1 MLTVPA
7 VTGNVAEVD
16 PCGTVTDAG
25 TLAAEEDALSV
36 TIAPPL
42 GAADV
47 SATVQV
53 DPADDV
59 SDVGLHEM
67 PLNTGVWKIV
77 TVPPLTDVGIEAPV
91 EPADRPLASW
101 INDEVSGVE
110 SAKVSVT
117 EATTLLGRLW
127 ELSPQTRQVAVP
139 APLLQ
144 ERDLSESSDPSAKD
158 ADVKSV
164 VE

>member
-7 VTGNVAEVD
+7 VTENVVEVN

-25 TLAAEEDALSV
+25 TVAAEEDALSV

-47 SATVQV
+47 SATLQM
-53 DPADDV
+53 DPANEV

-67 PLNTGVWKIV
+67 LLNTGVWRIV
-77 TVPPLTDVGIEAPV
+77 TVPPLTEVGIEAPV
-91 EPADRPLASW
+91 EPADRPPASW
-101 INDEVSGVE
+101 IDDEVSGVE
-110 SAKVSVT
+110 SAKVSVR
-117 EATTLLGRLW
+117 EATTLLGRVS

-139 APLLQ
+139 IPLLQ
-144 ERDLSESSDPSAKD
+144 ERDLSEASDPSAKE

>member
-1 MLTVPA
+1 
-7 VTGNVAEVD
+7 
-16 PCGTVTDAG
+16 
-25 TLAAEEDALSV
+25 V
-36 TIAPPL
+36 TIVPPL
-42 GAADV
+42 GAAEV

-53 DPADDV
+53 DPAEGV

-67 PLNTGVWKIV
+67 PLKTGVWRIV
-77 TVPPLTDVGIEAPV
+77 TVLPLTEVGIEAPV
-91 EPADRPLASW
+91 EPADRPLVSW
-101 INDEVSGVE
+101 TDDEVSCVE

-117 EATTLLGRLW
+117 EATTLLGMVS

-139 APLLQ
+139 VPLLQ
-144 ERDLSESSDPSAKD
+144 ERDLSESADPSAKD

>member
-1 MLTVPA
+1 
-7 VTGNVAEVD
+7 
-16 PCGTVTDAG
+16 
-25 TLAAEEDALSV
+25 V
-36 TIAPPL
+36 TIVPPL
-42 GAADV
+42 GAAEV

-53 DPADDV
+53 DPAEGV

-67 PLNTGVWKIV
+67 PLKTGVWRIV
-77 TVPPLTDVGIEAPV
+77 TVLPLTEVGIEAPV
-91 EPADRPLASW
+91 EPADTPLVSW
-101 INDEVSGVE
+101 TDDEVSCVE

-117 EATTLLGRLW
+117 EATTLLGMVS

-139 APLLQ
+139 VPLLQ
-144 ERDLSESSDPSAKD
+144 ERDLSESADPSAKD